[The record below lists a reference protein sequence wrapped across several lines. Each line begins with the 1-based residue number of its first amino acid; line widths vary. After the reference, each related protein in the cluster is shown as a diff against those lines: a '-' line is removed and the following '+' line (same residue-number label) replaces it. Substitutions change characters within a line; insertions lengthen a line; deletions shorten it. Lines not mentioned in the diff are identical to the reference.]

1 MRKFKHKKTR
11 GFSFTTAMLC
21 IALVVVAILCIT
33 RYSNIIKQK
42 ARLKSENESLA
53 STSAMLSDKLRQLR
67 AQEELGKD
75 NTFIES
81 VARAQ
86 LDMVY
91 PGEIIFRVNTDK
103 NK

>member
-1 MRKFKHKKTR
+1 MRKFNHKKTR

-42 ARLKSENESLA
+42 ARLQSENKSLA
-53 STSAMLSDKLRQLR
+53 STSTMLSDKLRQIR

-91 PGEIIFRVNTDK
+91 PGEIIFRVNADK

>member
-21 IALVVVAILCIT
+21 IALVVIAILCIT

-75 NTFIES
+75 NTFVES

>member
-1 MRKFKHKKTR
+1 
-11 GFSFTTAMLC
+11 MLC
-21 IALVVVAILCIT
+21 IALVVIAILCIT

-75 NTFIES
+75 NTFVES

>member
-1 MRKFKHKKTR
+1 MRKYKHKKT
-11 GFSFTTAMLC
+11 GGISFMTAMLC
-21 IALVVVAILCIT
+21 IAFVVIAILCVT
-33 RYSNIIKQK
+33 RFSNIIKQK
-42 ARLKSENESLA
+42 ERLMAENRSLMSQSEA
-53 STSAMLSDKLRQLR
+53 LSNQLRQIR

-75 NTFIES
+75 NTYIES

-86 LDMVY
+86 LDMVF

>member
-1 MRKFKHKKTR
+1 VRKFKHKKTR
-11 GFSFTTAMLC
+11 GFSFTTAMLA

-42 ARLKSENESLA
+42 ARLQAENQSLN
-53 STSAMLSDKLRQLR
+53 SQSVLLSDKLRQIR
-67 AQEELGKD
+67 AQEEMGKD
-75 NTFIES
+75 NAYIES
-81 VARAQ
+81 IARAQ

-91 PGEIIFRVNTDK
+91 PGEIIFRVTTDK

>member
-1 MRKFKHKKTR
+1 M
-11 GFSFTTAMLC
+11 SQSE
-21 IALVVVAILCIT
+21 AL
-33 RYSNIIKQK
+33 SNQ
-42 ARLKSENESLA
+42 
-53 STSAMLSDKLRQLR
+53 LRQIR

-75 NTFIES
+75 NTYIES

-86 LDMVY
+86 LDMVF

>member
-1 MRKFKHKKTR
+1 MQKLKHKKT
-11 GFSFTTAMLC
+11 GGISFMTAMLC
-21 IALVVVAILCIT
+21 ICFVVVFILCVT
-33 RYSNIIKQK
+33 RFSNLVKQK
-42 ARLKSENESLA
+42 ARLQAENSSLKA
-53 STSAMLSDKLRQLR
+53 QSVALSDQLRQIR

-75 NTFIES
+75 NTYIES

-91 PGEIIFRVNTDK
+91 PGEIIFRVTTDK